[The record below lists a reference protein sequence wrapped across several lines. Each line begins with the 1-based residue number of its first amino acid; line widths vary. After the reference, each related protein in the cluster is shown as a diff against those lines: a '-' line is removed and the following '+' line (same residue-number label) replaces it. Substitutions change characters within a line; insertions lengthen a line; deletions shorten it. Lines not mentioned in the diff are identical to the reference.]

1 MSEKP
6 LRLAALGLLAAL
18 YAGSAAA
25 YPRLPARIPIHFDL
39 AGKPDGWVGTSL
51 LSWFLLPLIA
61 TAMAGF
67 LFVMGRVSEYRP
79 ELWNVPEKPRFL
91 ALPAEARAPIAARLR
106 AFMALM
112 AVVITAVLGTI
123 QVEVFLSA
131 TGRAAPPWLM
141 TGATV
146 LMVLAIGVA
155 AVRMNGRVAA
165 EIREAH
171 QRVHG

>member
-6 LRLAALGLLAAL
+6 LRLATLGLLAAL

-25 YPRLPARIPIHFDL
+25 YPRLPERIPIHFDL
-39 AGKPDGWVGTSL
+39 AGNADGWTGTSL

-61 TAMAGF
+61 TGMAGF
-67 LFVMGRVSEYRP
+67 LFAISRAGEYRHD
-79 ELWNVPEKPRFL
+79 LWNVPEKPRLL
-91 ALPAEARAPIAARLR
+91 ALPAEARAPIVARLR

-112 AVVITAVLGTI
+112 AVVITGVLSTI
-123 QVEVFLSA
+123 QVEVFLTA
-131 TGRAAPPWLM
+131 TGRQAAPWLM

-155 AVRMNGRVAA
+155 AVRMNRRVAV

-171 QRVHG
+171 QRLHG

>member
-1 MSEKP
+1 MNEKP
-6 LRLAALGLLAAL
+6 FRLAVLGLLAAL

-25 YPRLPARIPIHFDL
+25 YPRLPGRIPIHFDL
-39 AGKPDGWVGTSL
+39 AGNPDAWASTSL

-67 LFVMGRVSEYRP
+67 LFVIGRVSEYRP

-112 AVVITAVLGTI
+112 AVVTTAVMSTI
-123 QVEVFLSA
+123 QVEVFLTA
-131 TGRAAPPWLM
+131 TGRAPTPWLM
-141 TGATV
+141 TAATV
-146 LMVLAIGVA
+146 LMLMGIGVA
-155 AVRMNGRVAA
+155 AVRTNRRVAA

-171 QRVHG
+171 QRLHA